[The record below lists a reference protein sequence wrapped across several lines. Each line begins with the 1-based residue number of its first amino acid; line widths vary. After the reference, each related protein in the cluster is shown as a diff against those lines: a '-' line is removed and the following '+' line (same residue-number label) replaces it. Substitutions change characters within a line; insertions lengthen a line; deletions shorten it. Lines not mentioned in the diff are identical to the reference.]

1 MTIEKRGN
9 KYRIRKMYKGKYYSV
24 TLDHKPSEK
33 EAIILMSEA
42 MQDLDVPAK
51 GTVRSCI
58 DGYIASKSNVLSPG
72 TIRGYR
78 TIQRNAPEWF
88 LNLNISDVSQVE
100 LQRAINEYT
109 TNHSPKSVRNL
120 HALMV
125 ATIKMYRPNLN
136 FNTTLPQ
143 REAKEP
149 SIPEHND
156 IIRLLEAMKDDDLYP
171 CIVLGCL
178 GLRRSEVFALEP
190 SDFSDNGVLI
200 NKARVANEHGKFVVK
215 GTKTTDST
223 RFIFV
228 PSEIID
234 IIRKRGY
241 VYNRGAD
248 ALIRTMHRY
257 QDAIGMPRCRFHD
270 LRHFYVS
277 YAHSIGMSDAAIQKA
292 GGWATDSCM
301 KKVYRH
307 SMNDA
312 EEQKRVA
319 NSMLNALG

>member
-9 KYRIRKMYKGKYYSV
+9 KYRIKKMYKGRYYTV
-24 TLDHKPSEK
+24 TVDHKPTER

-42 MQDLDVPAK
+42 MQDIEPVKK
-51 GTVRSCI
+51 GTLLSCV

-88 LNLNISDVSQVE
+88 LNMNISDISQVE
-100 LQRAINEYT
+100 LQRAVNEYT
-109 TNHSPKSVRNL
+109 INHSPKSVRNF

-125 ATIKMYRPNLN
+125 ATIKMYRPRAT

-143 REAKEP
+143 RELKETVVP
-149 SIPEHND
+149 KHDD
-156 IIRLLEAMKDDDLYP
+156 IIRLLDAMKDHDLYP

-178 GLRRSEVFALEP
+178 GLRRSEIFALEP

-228 PSEIID
+228 PSDIID
-234 IIRKRGY
+234 IVKERGY
-241 VYNRGAD
+241 VYRGGAD

-257 QDAIGMPRCRFHD
+257 QDKIGMPRCRFHD
-270 LRHFYVS
+270 LRHFYCS

-292 GGWATDSCM
+292 GGWRTDSCM

-312 EEQKRVA
+312 SEQERVA
-319 NSMLNALG
+319 NSMFKSLG

>member
-1 MTIEKRGN
+1 MTIEKRGD
-9 KYRIRKMYKGKYYSV
+9 KYRIKKMYKGKYYSV
-24 TLDHKPSEK
+24 IVDHKPTQK
-33 EAIILMSEA
+33 EAIILMSEV
-42 MQDLDVPAK
+42 MQDVDGPAK

-58 DGYIASKSNVLSPG
+58 DGYIDAKSNVLSPG

-88 LNLNISDVSQVE
+88 LDMNICDVTQVE
-100 LQRAINEYT
+100 LQKAVNEYAIN
-109 TNHSPKSVRNL
+109 HAPKSVRNL
-120 HALMV
+120 HALME
-125 ATIKMYRPNLN
+125 AAIKMYRPNLN

-143 REAKEP
+143 KEAKEV
-149 SIPEHND
+149 SIPEHDD
-156 IIRLLEAMKDDDLYP
+156 IIRLLDAMKEHDLYP

-178 GLRRSEVFALEP
+178 GLRRSEIFALEP

-215 GTKTTDST
+215 VTKTTDST

-228 PSEIID
+228 PSDIVN
-234 IIRKRGY
+234 IIRDRGY
-241 VYNRGAD
+241 VYRGGAD

-257 QDAIGMPRCRFHD
+257 QDQIGMPRCRFHD

-292 GGWATDSCM
+292 GGWKTDNVM

-312 EEQKRVA
+312 SEQQRVA
-319 NSMLNALG
+319 NSMFNPLG

>member
-9 KYRIRKMYKGKYYSV
+9 NYRIRKMYKGKLYMV
-24 TLDHKPSEK
+24 TVDHKPTEK

-42 MQDLDVPAK
+42 IQDVDTGKK
-51 GTVRSCI
+51 GSVRSCI
-58 DGYIASKSNVLSPG
+58 DEYIDAKSNVLSPG

-88 LNLNISDVSQVE
+88 LDMNVYDITQVE
-100 LQRAINEYT
+100 LQKAVNEYSVK
-109 TNHSPKSVRNL
+109 HSPKSVRNL

-143 REAKEP
+143 RELKETV
-149 SIPEHND
+149 IPKHDD
-156 IIRLLEAMKDDDLYP
+156 IIRLLDAMKEDDLYP
-171 CIVLGCL
+171 CVVLGCL

-257 QDAIGMPRCRFHD
+257 QDEIGMPRCRFHD
-270 LRHFYVS
+270 LRHFYAS
-277 YAHSIGMSDAAIQKA
+277 YAHSIGMSDADIMTA
-292 GGWATDSCM
+292 GGWKTDNVM
-301 KKVYRH
+301 KRVYRH

-312 EEQKRVA
+312 EEQQRIAK
-319 NSMLNALG
+319 SMFGTLV

>member
-1 MTIEKRGN
+1 MTIEKRGD
-9 KYRIRKMYKGKYYSV
+9 KYRIKKMYKGKYYSV
-24 TLDHKPSEK
+24 IVDHKPTQK

-42 MQDLDVPAK
+42 MQDVDSPAK

-58 DGYIASKSNVLSPG
+58 DGYIDAKSNVLSPG

-88 LNLNISDVSQVE
+88 LDMRICDVSQVE
-100 LQRAINEYT
+100 LQRAVNEYT
-109 TNHSPKSVRNL
+109 VNHAPKSVRNF
-120 HALMV
+120 HALITS
-125 ATIKMYRPNLN
+125 TIKMYRPRMS

-143 REAKEP
+143 REKKETI
-149 SIPEHND
+149 IPPHDD

-178 GLRRSEVFALEP
+178 GLRRSEVFALQP
-190 SDFSDNGVLI
+190 SDFTDNGLTV
-200 NKARVANEHGKFVVK
+200 NRAKVANEYGKFVVK
-215 GTKTTDST
+215 VTKTTDSK
-223 RFIFV
+223 RSIYVPPEIVKIFR
-228 PSEIID
+228 D
-234 IIRKRGY
+234 RGY

-257 QDAIGMPRCRFHD
+257 QDKIGMPRCRFHD

-277 YAHSIGMSDAAIQKA
+277 YAHSVGMSDADIMTA
-292 GGWATDSCM
+292 GGWKTDNVM
-301 KKVYRH
+301 KRVYRH

-312 EEQKRVA
+312 EEQQRVA
-319 NSMLNALG
+319 KSMFDSLG